1 MYKIKTEGD
10 NFKQHIIE
18 KSYEE
23 TATFSIEEIEA
34 HERKLAETKREATA
48 TRDYEAAKIVN
59 IISFHAFVAEMSAL
73 DISTV
78 SLYKKSLDA
87 VEEYN
92 TLIGK
97 VVAREEMYTKEK
109 AAIYEAL
116 GFTDGESA

>member
-18 KSYEE
+18 KSYDE

-48 TRDYEAAKIVN
+48 TRDYEAAKLVN
-59 IISFHAFVAEMSAL
+59 ILGFHAFVAEMSAL

-78 SLYKKSLDA
+78 SLYKQSLDA
-87 VEEYN
+87 VEKHN
-92 TLIGK
+92 GLIAK
-97 VVAREEMYTKEK
+97 VVTQEEMYTKEK
-109 AAIYEAL
+109 ADIYKAL
-116 GFTDGESA
+116 GFTDGE

>member
-1 MYKIKTEGD
+1 MYKIKIEGET
-10 NFKQHIIE
+10 FKQSIIE

-23 TATFSIEEIEA
+23 TATFSVEEIEA

-48 TRDYEAAKIVN
+48 TRDYEVSKLVN
-59 IISFHAFVAEMSAL
+59 IISFHAFVAEMSPM

-92 TLIGK
+92 TLIAK
-97 VVAREEMYTKEK
+97 VVAQEEMYIKEK
-109 AAIYEAL
+109 AVIYEAL
-116 GFTDGESA
+116 GFTDGKSA

>member
-1 MYKIKTEGD
+1 MYTIKTEGD

-23 TATFSIEEIEA
+23 TATFSVEEIEA
-34 HERKLAETKREATA
+34 HERKLTEAKKEATA
-48 TRDYEAAKIVN
+48 TRDYEVAKLVN
-59 IISFHAFVAEMSAL
+59 INTYHAFVTEMSAL

-78 SLYKKSLDA
+78 SLYKQSLDA

-92 TLIGK
+92 TLIAK
-97 VVAREEMYTKEK
+97 IVAQEEMYMKEK

-116 GFTDGESA
+116 GFTDGE